1 MAITE
6 GLSRRVF
13 LRVGLGMAGVS
24 LLAACAPAAPATK
37 PAETKPAAPAA
48 TTAPAKPAEAAKP
61 AAPAADA
68 KPTAAPAAA
77 KPAPA
82 APAAAAKPAEAAKPA
97 AGKPEAKLGAQ
108 LVGKI
113 EGPEIQKEAKRP
125 AKLGEAPML
134 AELVKAGKLPPV
146 EQRVPEEP
154 LVLKPMSEIG
164 KYGGTW
170 RRGFTGPADGENFNR
185 IMGAE
190 KPIHVDYTG
199 NTLVPAV
206 AKGWE
211 LRDGGKTIRLSLRK
225 GMKWSDGA
233 PFTADDWMFWYEDF
247 YGNKD
252 ITPVGTAEMSINGKP
267 GKFVKVDDLTVD
279 AVFEEPYPMFV
290 DVLSAFT
297 QMGGGHALGGTQWG
311 GFMGPYAPAHYLK
324 QFHPKYIGED
334 KATEMARA
342 AGLDGWNALLKFKN
356 NYQLNAELPSLGA
369 WRTITPINTP
379 TWTLERNPYFWAV
392 DTEGNQLPY
401 IDKCQLT
408 LAENLEVA
416 NLRAI
421 AGEYDEMGRHMDVPK
436 LPVFLENA
444 QKGNYKVVLDLQS
457 DAAAVAIHINQSFEA
472 DVEIRKWL
480 TNVDFRR
487 ALSMGIDRDQFNE
500 AFFLGMGT
508 PSSLMSEDGSPENAG
523 PEWRTKWSTLDV
535 NQANALLDKIGL
547 TKKDAEGYRVRT
559 DNGQRLRLEVTTV
572 AAAFLPYSQMMEM
585 VVQHWKRIGIQLDIK
600 DTERA
605 LSVRK
610 VANNEQQLYVWG
622 GGNADIF
629 MWPRHDMPA
638 EPNEPF
644 SGTLYALWYASNGAQ
659 GKKPEDPELLKA
671 YDILKQGFGVETAE
685 RGKLG
690 QELKKIIVDQ
700 QWVMGTVGF
709 VPVLRV
715 ISNKLANVPD
725 RYVWRTRN
733 RTPGANHPSTYYFK
747 S

>member
-1 MAITE
+1 MTMTR

-13 LRVGLGMAGVS
+13 LRVGLGMAGVG
-24 LLAACAPAAPATK
+24 LLSACAPAAPATK

-48 TTAPAKPAEAAKP
+48 TTAPAAAAKPTEAPKPTEAAKP
-61 AAPAADA
+61 AAAA
-68 KPTAAPAAA
+68 PTTAPAAA
-77 KPAPA
+77 KPT
-82 APAAAAKPAEAAKPA
+82 EAAKPA
-97 AGKPEAKLGAQ
+97 ASGKPESKLGAQ
-108 LVGKI
+108 LIGKI
-113 EGPEIQKEAKRP
+113 EGPELQESKRP

-154 LVLKPMSEIG
+154 LVIKPMTEIG

-185 IMGAE
+185 VMGAE
-190 KPIHVDYTG
+190 KPLHVDYTG
-199 NTLVPAV
+199 NTIVQAV
-206 AKGWE
+206 ARSWE
-211 LRDGGKTIRLSLRK
+211 LVDGGKVIRLHLRK

-233 PFTADDWMFWYEDF
+233 PFTADDWMFWYEDM
-247 YGNKD
+247 YLNKD

-267 GKFVKVDDLTVD
+267 GEFVKVDEVTIE
-279 AVFEEPYPMFV
+279 ARFPEPYPMFV

-297 QMGGGHALGGTQWG
+297 QIGGGHLLGGTQWG

-324 QFHPKYIGED
+324 QFHPKYIGVE
-334 KATEMARA
+334 KATELART
-342 AGLDGWNALLKFKN
+342 AGMDGWNAHLKFKN
-356 NYQLNAELPSLGA
+356 NYQLNPECPVVGP
-369 WRTITPINTP
+369 WRTVTPINTP
-379 TWTLERNPYFWAV
+379 VWTLERNPFYFGV

-401 IDKCQLT
+401 IDKVVLT
-408 LAENLEVA
+408 LGENLEVV

-421 AGEYDEMGRHMDVPK
+421 AGEYDEMGRHMDVAK
-436 LPVFLENA
+436 LPIFLENA
-444 QKGNYKVVLDLQS
+444 QKGGYKVVLDLQS
-457 DAAAVAIHINQSFEA
+457 DAAAVAIHINQSFDA
-472 DVEIRKWL
+472 DPEIRKWI

-508 PSSLMSEDGSPENAG
+508 PSSLMSEDTSPENAG

-535 NQANALLDKIGL
+535 NQANGLLDKIGL
-547 TKKDAEGYRVRT
+547 DKKDSEGFRLRT
-559 DNGQRLRLEVTTV
+559 DNGQRLRIEVTTV
-572 AAAFLPYSQMMEM
+572 AAAFLPYAQMMEM
-585 VVQHWKRIGIQLDIK
+585 VAQHWKRIGINLDIK

-605 LSVRK
+605 LAVRK
-610 VANNEQQLYVWG
+610 ASNNEHQLYVWG

-644 SGTLYALWYASNGAQ
+644 SGSLYAVWYATNGAQ
-659 GKKPEDPELLKA
+659 GKAPEDPELLKA
-671 YDILKQGFGVETAE
+671 YDMLRKGSGLVTEE
-685 RGKLG
+685 RNKLG
-690 QELKKIIVDQ
+690 QELKKQIVDQ
-700 QWVMGTVGF
+700 QWVLGTVGF

-715 ISNKLANVPD
+715 IGNKMGNVPD
-725 RYVWRTRN
+725 RYAWRTRV
-733 RTPGANHPSTYYFK
+733 RTPGAAHPSTFFFK

>member
-1 MAITE
+1 
-6 GLSRRVF
+6 
-13 LRVGLGMAGVS
+13 MAGVG
-24 LLAACAPAAPATK
+24 LLSACAPAAPTTK
-37 PAETKPAAPAA
+37 PAETKPAEGPKPAAPAAATAPAAAAPAKPAEAPKPAAPAA
-48 TTAPAKPAEAAKP
+48 TTAPA
-61 AAPAADA
+61 
-68 KPTAAPAAA
+68 
-77 KPAPA
+77 
-82 APAAAAKPAEAAKPA
+82 AAAKPAEPAKPA

-108 LVGKI
+108 LIGKI
-113 EGPEIQKEAKRP
+113 EGPEIQPDSKRP

-146 EQRVPEEP
+146 EQRIPEEP
-154 LVLKPMSEIG
+154 LVLKPMREIG

-185 IMGAE
+185 VMGAE
-190 KPIHVDYTG
+190 KPLHVDYTG
-199 NTLVPAV
+199 NTVVQAV
-206 AKGWE
+206 VKSWE
-211 LRDGGKTIRLSLRK
+211 LVDGGKIIRLSLRK

-233 PFTADDWMFWYEDF
+233 PFTADDWVFWYQDM
-247 YGNKD
+247 YLNKD
-252 ITPVGTAEMSINGKP
+252 ITPTGTAEMSINGKP
-267 GKFVKVDDLTVD
+267 GEMVKVDETTVEFRF
-279 AVFEEPYPMFV
+279 AEPYPMFV

-324 QFHPKYIGED
+324 QFHPKYITVE

-342 AGLDGWNALLKFKN
+342 AGMDGWNALLKFKN
-356 NYQLNAELPSLGA
+356 NYQLNPEVPVVTP
-369 WRTITPINTP
+369 WRTVTPINTP
-379 TWTLERNPYFWAV
+379 LWSLERNPYYWGV

-401 IDKCQLT
+401 IDKVQLT
-408 LAENLEVA
+408 LGENLEVI

-421 AGEYDEMGRHMDVPK
+421 AGEYDEMGRHMDLSK
-436 LPVFLENA
+436 LPVFLENQ
-444 QKGNYKVVLDLQS
+444 QKGNYRVVLDPGS
-457 DAAAVAIHINQSFEA
+457 GAAAVAIHVNQSYEA
-472 DVEIRKWL
+472 DAEIRKWI

-508 PSSLMSEDGSPENAG
+508 PSSLMSEDNSPENAG

-535 NQANALLDKIGL
+535 NQSNALLDKLGL
-547 TKKDAEGYRVRT
+547 TNKDAEGYRLRT

-572 AAAFLPYSQMMEM
+572 AAAFLPYASMMEM
-585 VVQHWKRIGIQLDIK
+585 VAQHWKKIGINLDIK

-622 GGNADIF
+622 GGDADIF

-644 SGTLYALWYASNGAQ
+644 SGTLYATWYASNGAQ

-671 YDILKQGFGVETAE
+671 YDMLRKGSGLVKAD
-685 RGKLG
+685 RDKLG
-690 QELKKIIVDQ
+690 QELKKVIVDQ
-700 QWVMGTVGF
+700 QWVIGTVGF
-709 VPVLRV
+709 TPGLR
-715 ISNKLANVPD
+715 IIGNKMGNVPE
-725 RYVWRTRN
+725 RNVGRART
-733 RTPGANHPSTYYFK
+733 RTPGATHPSMFYFK